1 MKKLFG
7 FLALM
12 TALFIMTS
20 CGGGNSPKA
29 VADKALK
36 AMQNKNYDEFAE
48 YIYIA
53 PKEGEDPESAK
64 KMLSG
69 MMQGK
74 ADKAHEKKDGFK
86 SYEILSE
93 EIDEKG
99 EKAVVKVKME
109 FGNGDVKED
118 DMKLRKDD
126 KGNWKIDM
134 GK

>member
-29 VADKALK
+29 VTEK
-36 AMQNKNYDEFAE
+36 AMNALLDKNYDEFVE
-48 YIYIA
+48 YIYIT
-53 PKEGEDPESAK
+53 PKEGEDIEGSK

-69 MMQGK
+69 MMQSK
-74 ADKAHEKKDGFK
+74 ADKTYEKKGGLK
-86 SYEILSE
+86 SYEVLSE
-93 EIDEKG
+93 EIDESG
-99 EKAVVKVKME
+99 EKGAVKVKIE
-109 FGNGDVKED
+109 FGNGNTEED

-126 KGNWKIDM
+126 KGDWKIDM

>member
-7 FLALM
+7 FFALM

-36 AMQNKNYDEFAE
+36 AMQNKNYDEFVE

-53 PKEGEDPESAK
+53 PKEGEDPEGAK

-69 MMQGK
+69 MMQSK
-74 ADKAHEKKDGFK
+74 ADKAYEKKGGFK
-86 SYEILSE
+86 SYEVLSE

-109 FGNGDVKED
+109 FGDGDVKED